1 MSILFSERL
10 KHLRVDANLTQSQLA
25 NILKTTQR
33 RISYFE
39 IGKIEPDL
47 TTLSDI
53 AKYFDVTT
61 DYLLGL
67 TDY

>member
-1 MSILFSERL
+1 MNVFFSERL
-10 KHLRVDANLTQSQLA
+10 KHLRIDANLSQGQLSK
-25 NILKTTQR
+25 ILNTTQR

-47 TTLSDI
+47 TTLCDI
-53 AKYFDVTT
+53 AKFFGVTT

-67 TDY
+67 ADY